1 MTVEEVSKI
10 SVINDALNDL
20 FNGNI
25 NRDFLNYSFDEAPSE
40 EVLLLAENIKRL
52 IKHFDEVEKFIS
64 VLSVGK
70 LNVKAPRNSCLVAP
84 LIDLQAN
91 LFKFTNQ
98 IKEVADGNYE
108 QNLTF
113 MGELSDEFNK
123 LIKSLHEKKQLAN
136 ALKES
141 D

>member
-1 MTVEEVSKI
+1 MTIEEVTEI

-25 NRDFLNYSFDEAPSE
+25 NRDFLNHSFEEAPSE
-40 EVLLLAENIKRL
+40 EVVLLSENIKRL
-52 IKHFDEVEKFIS
+52 INHFDEVEKFLS
-64 VLSVGK
+64 VLSVGR
-70 LNVKAPRNSCLVAP
+70 LNVKAPQNSCLVAP

-91 LFKFTNQ
+91 LFKFANQ

-123 LIKSLHEKKQLAN
+123 LIKSLHGKN
-136 ALKES
+136 SLKMH
-141 D
+141 